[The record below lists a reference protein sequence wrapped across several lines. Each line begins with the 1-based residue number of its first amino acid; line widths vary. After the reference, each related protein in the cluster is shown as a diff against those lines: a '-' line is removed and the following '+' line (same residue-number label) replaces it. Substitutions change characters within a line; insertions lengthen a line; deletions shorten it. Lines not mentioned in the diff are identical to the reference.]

1 MRIKS
6 NIRSAPVLLLAV
18 LVLISGVGYFSV
30 SDTPSMAQAGQNQT
44 EAMALPAGLR
54 DGSDPERFSPETL
67 FEIINGDADGY
78 LKAGFVALDYRQL
91 IVNEDA
97 RSSIEF
103 FIYRMERHRDA
114 FAVFS
119 VRRGREA
126 RPDALTRFA
135 YRYQRG
141 LFFVHGPYYVEILA
155 AEENAA
161 LKQAMQRLGEAFIDS
176 HAVQAA
182 PIPELELF
190 PPEDLIPDSV
200 ALHPSGAFGF
210 EAFSDLFTARYR
222 LNDSEATVFFRSCPS
237 PEAATQLATDYHAFL
252 MEYDGV
258 AVPASSSLPNSRQ
271 IRVLDTYTLVFTYGD
286 TLAGVQ
292 DAATPEQADMLARR
306 LYVAL
311 SSARK

>member
-6 NIRSAPVLLLAV
+6 NIRSAQVLLLAV
-18 LVLISGVGYFSV
+18 LVLISGFAYHSG
-30 SDTPSMAQAGQNQT
+30 SDTLSMAQAGQNQT
-44 EAMALPAGLR
+44 EAMTLPAGLR
-54 DGSDPERFSPETL
+54 AGSDPERFSSETL

-78 LKAGFVALDYRQL
+78 LKAGFVELDYRQL
-91 IVNEDA
+91 ILNED
-97 RSSIEF
+97 SGQSIEF
-103 FIYRMERHRDA
+103 FAYRMERHRNA

-126 RPDALTRFA
+126 MPDALTRFA
-135 YRYQRG
+135 YRYRRG

-155 AEENAA
+155 AKEN
-161 LKQAMQRLGEAFIDS
+161 DT
-176 HAVQAA
+176 HAVQTE
-182 PIPELELF
+182 PIPELDLF

-210 EAFSDLFTARYR
+210 EAFNDLFTARYR
-222 LNDSEATVFFRSCPS
+222 LSDSEATVFFRACRS
-237 PEAATQLATDYHAFL
+237 PEAATQLAANYCAFL

-258 AVPASSSLPNSRQ
+258 AVPAISALPNSQQ
-271 IRVLDTYTLVFTYGD
+271 IRVLDTYTLVFTHGD

-292 DAATPEQADMLARR
+292 DAATPEQADILARR

-311 SSARK
+311 SSERN

>member
-1 MRIKS
+1 MRINS
-6 NIRSAPVLLLAV
+6 NIRSAQVRLLAV
-18 LVLISGVGYFSV
+18 LVLISGVAYHSG
-30 SDTPSMAQAGQNQT
+30 SDTLSMAHAGQNRT

-54 DGSDPERFSPETL
+54 DGSDPERFSPDTL

-91 IVNEDA
+91 IWNED
-97 RSSIEF
+97 SGQSIDF
-103 FIYRMERHRDA
+103 FAYRMERHRSA

-126 RPDALTRFA
+126 LPDPLTRFA
-135 YRYQRG
+135 YRYRRG

-155 AEENAA
+155 AEQNPA
-161 LKQAMQRLGEAFIDS
+161 LEQAMQRLGVAFIDT
-176 HAVQAA
+176 HAVQTE
-182 PIPELELF
+182 PIPELDLF

-222 LNDSEATVFFRSCPS
+222 LRGSEATVFFRTCRS
-237 PEAATQLATDYHAFL
+237 PEAATRLATDYYTFL
-252 MEYDGV
+252 MEYGGE
-258 AVPASSSLPNSRQ
+258 AVPVSNPLPSSRQ
-271 IRVLDTYTLVFTYGD
+271 VRMPDTYTLVFTHGEMF
-286 TLAGVQ
+286 AGVQ

-306 LYVAL
+306 LHVAL
-311 SSARK
+311 SPDRN

>member
-6 NIRSAPVLLLAV
+6 NIRSAQVLLLAV
-18 LVLISGVGYFSV
+18 LVLISGFAYHSG
-30 SDTPSMAQAGQNQT
+30 SDTLSMAQAGQNQT
-44 EAMALPAGLR
+44 EAMTLPTGLR
-54 DGSDPERFSPETL
+54 AGSDPERFSSETL

-78 LKAGFVALDYRQL
+78 LKAGFVELDYRQL
-91 IVNEDA
+91 ILNED
-97 RSSIEF
+97 SGQSIEF
-103 FIYRMERHRDA
+103 FAYRMERHRNA

-126 RPDALTRFA
+126 MPDALTRFA
-135 YRYQRG
+135 YRYRRG
-141 LFFVHGPYYVEILA
+141 LFFVHGPYYVEILV
-155 AEENAA
+155 AEQNAA
-161 LKQAMQRLGEAFIDS
+161 LEQAMQRLGVAFIDT
-176 HAVQAA
+176 HAVQTE
-182 PIPELELF
+182 PIPELDLF

-210 EAFSDLFTARYR
+210 EAFNDLFTARYR
-222 LNDSEATVFFRSCPS
+222 LSDSEATVFFRACRS
-237 PEAATQLATDYHAFL
+237 PEAATQLAANYCTFL

-258 AVPASSSLPNSRQ
+258 ATPVSNSLPNSRQ
-271 IRVLDTYTLVFTYGD
+271 IRMPDTYTLVFTHGD

-311 SSARK
+311 SSERN

>member
-6 NIRSAPVLLLAV
+6 NSRSAPVLILAM
-18 LVLISGVGYFSV
+18 LVLISGVGYLSG

-44 EAMALPAGLR
+44 EAMVLPAGLR

-78 LKAGFVALDYRQL
+78 LKAGFVELDYRQL
-91 IVNEDA
+91 IFNEDD

-103 FIYRMERHRDA
+103 FAYRMERHRDA

-126 RPDALTRFA
+126 IPDALTRFA
-135 YRYQRG
+135 YRYRRG

-155 AEENAA
+155 AEANAA
-161 LKQAMQRLGEAFIDS
+161 LKQAMQRLGVAFIDS
-176 HAVQAA
+176 HAVQTE
-182 PIPELELF
+182 PIRELNLF

-200 ALHPSGAFGF
+200 ALHPAGAFGF
-210 EAFSDLFTARYR
+210 GAFNDLFTARYR
-222 LNDSEATVFFRSCPS
+222 LNDSEATVFFRACRS
-237 PEAATQLATDYHAFL
+237 PEAATQLATDYYAFL
-252 MEYDGV
+252 LEYDGV
-258 AVPASSSLPNSRQ
+258 AAPASSSLPNSRQ
-271 IRVLDTYTLVFTYGD
+271 IRVLDAYTLVFTYGD
-286 TLAGVQ
+286 TLGGVQ
-292 DAATPEQADMLARR
+292 DAATPEQADTLARR

-311 SSARK
+311 SSARN